1 MTQKSLSRWLKAVI
15 VGLALCGAVVFG
27 IVIPIM
33 GQSIVAG
40 APEFAWMFWPWLI
53 FAWVA
58 ALPCY
63 GALALGWKVAS
74 NIGADRSFSLENAR
88 LLKGVAVLA
97 GVDSGLVF
105 IVNAAFLLLNM
116 NHPGVAL
123 LMLVV
128 VLAGA
133 SVSVAAA
140 CLSHLVRKAA
150 ELQTENDLTI

>member
-1 MTQKSLSRWLKAVI
+1 MTTVLCLLRFDLTVLCLRNY
-15 VGLALCGAVVFG
+15 VFLCCLFLLALTDLEAMLIPDGCHIAA
-27 IVIPIM
+27 IV
-33 GQSIVAG
+33 
-40 APEFAWMFWPWLI
+40 
-53 FAWVA
+53 AWVA